1 MLIKRVFNNNSALVE
16 LGNNREAVVV
26 GNRIAFKKTEG
37 KEIDTSKVENIFYLE
52 NSVTKRTIFSLLK
65 NTPVDIAVTTIHV
78 IDHAHRKYHYE
89 LMGFLS
95 LMAASTMAKALN
107 GSLNLKLPKT
117 N

>member
-1 MLIKRVFNNNSALVE
+1 VFNNNSALVE